1 MEQNERKAKL
11 LKVVSV
17 VLPIVL
23 VGILAATIVIAMNIA
38 NEAKLQQVLGT
49 NVSTTTTP
57 DPDPDP
63 TPDPEPDKDPE
74 PDDDPVEDYFSE
86 GLSYKSFGNGT
97 CALVGLGEC
106 EDAYIIVPSES
117 PDGDSVIEIANNA
130 FKNCASIKGI
140 EFPETLTRI
149 GAYAFYGSSLR
160 SVTVTAKINEID
172 SYAFCG
178 CRSLTAI
185 NVDEDNSDYSCISG
199 ALYNKSGTVLITYPA
214 GKGENFCI
222 ISNKVT
228 EISNMAFYKCS
239 SIKKVTYHGTEAQW
253 ALIEIGAGNESI
265 EEAIL
270 FFAGSEG
277 K

>member
-23 VGILAATIVIAMNIA
+23 VAILAATIVIAMNIA

-49 NVSTTTTP
+49 NVSTSTTP
-57 DPDPDP
+57 DPDPEP
-63 TPDPEPDKDPE
+63 EPEPEPDPEP
-74 PDDDPVEDYFSE
+74 DDPVEDYFSE

-130 FKNCASIKGI
+130 FKNCTSIKGI

-160 SVTVTAKINEID
+160 SVTVTARINEID

-185 NVDEDNSDYSCISG
+185 NVHKDNSDYSSSGG
-199 ALYNKSGTVLITYPA
+199 ALYNKSGTILITYPA
-214 GKGENFCI
+214 GKSDNFCI
-222 ISNKVT
+222 ISNNVT

-253 ALIEIGAGNESI
+253 TLIEIGAGNESI
-265 EEAIL
+265 EEAII